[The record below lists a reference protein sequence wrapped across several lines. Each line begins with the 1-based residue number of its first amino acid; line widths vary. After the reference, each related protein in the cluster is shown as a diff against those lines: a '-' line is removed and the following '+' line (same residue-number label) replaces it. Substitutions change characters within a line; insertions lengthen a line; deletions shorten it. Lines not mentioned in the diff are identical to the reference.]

1 MSQTNPKLRFGLWY
15 AFRNPAQWRRPYQD
29 LYAEIIEQIVWAEGI
44 GYDDVWLT
52 EHHFAPDGHA
62 PSPLPQAAAI
72 AVKTKTIRIG
82 TSVLLLPL
90 YNPVRVAEDGATIDI
105 LSNGRFELG
114 VGIGYR
120 PEEFAGLGI
129 PRQQRGGRANEGL
142 EIIRRLWEG
151 ETVTYHGKYFEIENA
166 RLSPEPVQQ
175 PRPPIWVGGFS
186 EPAVK
191 RAARYGD
198 GYIGS
203 GDMKALVQTYQ
214 AELRALGKEKEADH
228 PKLAGGFF
236 WLLVANDPDKT
247 WHDMAPHVLYQLQVY
262 ADWLGKAGE
271 QLFPPPANKAD
282 LKASGMLQVVT
293 ADEAVQIIKG
303 YVAEVPIQH
312 FYTWTIPPGYP
323 VTKMNEHLEL
333 FATKVIPHF
342 R

>member
-15 AFRNPAQWRRPYQD
+15 AFRNPAQWHRPYHD

-72 AVKTKTIRIG
+72 AVKTKRIRIG

-90 YNPVRVAEDGATIDI
+90 YNPVRVAEDAATIDI

-120 PEEFAGLGI
+120 PEEFSGLGI
-129 PRQQRGGRANEGL
+129 RRQQRGGRANEGL
-142 EIIRRLWEG
+142 EIIRRLWED
-151 ETVTYHGKYFEIENA
+151 ETVTYYGKYFEIENA
-166 RLSPEPVQQ
+166 RLSPKPVQQ

-186 EPAVK
+186 EPAVR

-203 GDMKALVQTYQ
+203 GDMKALVQTYR
-214 AELRALGKEKEADH
+214 AELRALGKEKEAEQ

-236 WLLVANDPDKT
+236 WLIVANDPDKT
-247 WHDMAPHVLYQLQVY
+247 WHDIAPHVLYQLRIY

-271 QLFPPPANKAD
+271 QLFPPPANEAA
-282 LKASGMLQVVT
+282 LKSSGMLQVVT
-293 ADEAVQIIKG
+293 ADEAVQIIKN
-303 YVAEVPIQH
+303 YVAVVPIQH

-323 VTKMNEHLEL
+323 VAKMNEHLEL
-333 FATKVIPHF
+333 FATKVIPYF

>member
-1 MSQTNPKLRFGLWY
+1 MNQTNPKLRFGLWY
-15 AFRNPAQWRRPYQD
+15 AFRNPEQWRRPYQD
-29 LYAEIIEQIVWAEGI
+29 LYAEIIEQIVWGESL

-72 AVKTKTIRIG
+72 AVKTKTMRIG

-90 YNPVRVAEDGATIDI
+90 YHPVRVAEDGATIDI
-105 LSNGRFELG
+105 LSGGRFELG

-129 PRQQRGGRANEGL
+129 PRHQRGGRANEGL

-151 ETVTYHGKYFEIENA
+151 ETLSYQGKYFQLENA

-203 GDMKALVQTYQ
+203 GDMKGLVQTYR
-214 AELRALGKEKEADH
+214 AELRALGKDAEH

-236 WLLVANDPDKT
+236 WLIVANDPDKT
-247 WHDMAPHVLYQLQVY
+247 WHDIAPHVIYQLQVY
-262 ADWLGKAGE
+262 AEWLGKAGQ
-271 QLFPPPANKAD
+271 QLFPAPADETD

-293 ADEAVQIIKG
+293 ADEAVQIIKD

-323 VTKMNEHLEL
+323 VSKMNEHLEL